1 VLVEMLRREG
11 FELTVGKPQVVTKMI
26 DGKLHEPVEAVSI
39 DVPEDYLGV
48 VTQLLALRKGR
59 LVQMVNHGTGWARV
73 DYSVPSRG
81 LIGFRTEFLTET
93 RGTGVLHHIFDRF
106 EPWHG
111 ELRTRA
117 SGSLVADRRGL
128 TTNYALLNLQDRG
141 ALFVSP
147 GVEVYEGMI
156 VGENARS
163 EDMDINPTKE
173 RKVTNVRSST
183 AEELVRLIPPRLLSL
198 EQALEFIR
206 EDECVEATPRS
217 VRLRKVVLEQ
227 AERGRSAAQA
237 KRALQR
243 DQMGG
248 APVHRRAG

>member
-1 VLVEMLRREG
+1 
-11 FELTVGKPQVVTKMI
+11 
-26 DGKLHEPVEAVSI
+26 
-39 DVPEDYLGV
+39 
-48 VTQLLALRKGR
+48 
-59 LVQMVNHGTGWARV
+59 
-73 DYSVPSRG
+73 
-81 LIGFRTEFLTET
+81 
-93 RGTGVLHHIFDRF
+93 
-106 EPWHG
+106 
-111 ELRTRA
+111 
-117 SGSLVADRRGL
+117 L